1 MDVPLVGADLVGP
14 GPVGQGGDGQVVEAA
29 IPNLGS
35 GGGQTHEVGG
45 EDSEGGLLHHLDR
58 GVTFW
63 FDVCKTT

>member
-1 MDVPLVGADLVGP
+1 MDVPLVRADLVGP
-14 GPVGQGGDGQVVEAA
+14 GPVGQRGDGQVVEAA

-58 GVTFW
+58 VVTFW
-63 FDVCKTT
+63 FDV